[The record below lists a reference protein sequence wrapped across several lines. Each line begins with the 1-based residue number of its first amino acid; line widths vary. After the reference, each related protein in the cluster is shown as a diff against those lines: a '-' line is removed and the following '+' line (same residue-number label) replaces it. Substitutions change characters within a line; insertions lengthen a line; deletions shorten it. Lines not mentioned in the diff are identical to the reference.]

1 MSLRNAGFLMLL
13 SYEDVRGTY
22 AKEFLAQSCGK
33 EAKPATFA
41 GSKTFPVQV
50 L

>member
-1 MSLRNAGFLMLL
+1 MFL

-22 AKEFLAQSCGK
+22 AKEFLAHNCGN

-41 GSKTFPVQV
+41 GSKTLPAQV